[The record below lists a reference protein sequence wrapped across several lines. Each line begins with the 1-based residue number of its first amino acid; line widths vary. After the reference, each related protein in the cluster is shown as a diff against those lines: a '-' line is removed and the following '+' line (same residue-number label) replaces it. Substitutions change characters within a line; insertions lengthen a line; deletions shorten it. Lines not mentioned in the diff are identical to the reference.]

1 MHQMPVRTKREP
13 KNASFGGM
21 LKYWRTVRRMSQL
34 ALAEE
39 ARISGR
45 HLCFLETGRS
55 QPSREMVQLLAAALD
70 IPLANQNEMLLAAGF
85 APAYGA
91 HDFEAPELGLAHRAL
106 EFILKQQ
113 EPYPAIVIDDAWNVR
128 RRNDASAA
136 LFGALHVHYEMD
148 EKLKNNV
155 MHALCHPKGLR
166 PFILNWQE
174 FTGPFIQLLY
184 RESMHALNPAAT
196 QLRND
201 LIAYPGVSDC
211 LSAFTGQSL
220 DGPLQTMRLRVGG
233 DVLSLFTTLTTFAMP
248 LDVSLQQIK
257 IESFF
262 PSDDATAA
270 ALRAPAPK

>member
-91 HDFEAPELGLAHRAL
+91 HDFEAPELGQAHRAL

-136 LFGALHVHYEMD
+136 LFGALQADYRMD
-148 EKLKNNV
+148 PKLHKNV
-155 MHALCHPKGLR
+155 MHTLCHPQGLR

-174 FTGPFIQLLY
+174 FTGPFIHLLY
-184 RESMHALNPAAT
+184 RESLHGLNPAAA
-196 QLRND
+196 QLRKD
-201 LIAYPGVSDC
+201 LLAYPGVADC
-211 LSAFTGQSL
+211 LSAAAPRTAGA
-220 DGPLQTMRLRVGG
+220 LQTMQLRIDDEVI
-233 DVLSLFTTLTTFAMP
+233 SLFTTLTTFAMP
-248 LDVSLQQIK
+248 LEASLQQIK
-257 IESFF
+257 IECFF
-262 PSDDATAA
+262 PADDASAA
-270 ALRAPAPK
+270 ALHRRVGTK